1 MDKTGISIGLL
12 TYMSEGNDNPDSMF
26 FSRKIHHPNT
36 ASGVKSGRGAENA
49 KVYEITKFLV
59 VLLLT
64 FFSGSTIASSIN
76 DYNSLDKLKKLDA
89 VSCQGVKESDGYSG
103 LAWCIDRVYVESN
116 EKIKK
121 RVEEYKTILKRSD
134 DKKYLLA
141 FESAQKAWAEYKVKQ
156 CSWETIS
163 TVKNSD
169 AYNYLNSLCG
179 LTENYNRLSSL
190 KVDPAIP

>member
-1 MDKTGISIGLL
+1 MGFLKFPFIIALA
-12 TYMSEGNDNPDSMF
+12 F
-26 FSRKIHHPNT
+26 FCS
-36 ASGVKSGRGAENA
+36 
-49 KVYEITKFLV
+49 
-59 VLLLT
+59 
-64 FFSGSTIASSIN
+64 STIASSIN

-121 RVEEYKTILKRSD
+121 RVAEYKTILKRSD

-141 FESAQKAWAEYKVKQ
+141 FELAQKAWEEYKVKQ